1 MGSILDPRARSAYLA
16 EIEPA
21 LWREHDFQGSEG
33 PKKPPK
39 CTPKRHRPATWLQER
54 LGRLLC
60 LVLYK
65 FCIHFGLHFRPPN
78 RLEKASNIDETWV
91 SFSDL
96 GRGQF
101 DLGAEWSSGV
111 RAVRKT
117 LQAWRCSLAR
127 TRVKRSASQT
137 RSSHRK
143 RWSADSIASRIPPGQ
158 VSRKM

>member
-1 MGSILDPRARSAYLA
+1 MV
-16 EIEPA
+16 
-21 LWREHDFQGSEG
+21 W
-33 PKKPPK
+33 
-39 CTPKRHRPATWLQER
+39 C
-54 LGRLLC
+54 
-60 LVLYK
+60 
-65 FCIHFGLHFRPPN
+65 
-78 RLEKASNIDETWV
+78 
-91 SFSDL
+91 SDL

-143 RWSADSIASRIPPGQ
+143 RWSADCNAPQARHRRPPLTGSGTGGLKGRKQGRENNGICAGPDRRLYCAPRGASTVLVVDPKTDKLSFIRRPKDGQ
-158 VSRKM
+158 AKLHGRCRRRRCRR